1 MALVQQNLV
10 PGTGDHLITL
20 DTDTNLEWL
29 SLNATANLS
38 YLDVLG
44 GAGGYTTTYGF
55 RYATG
60 QEISLLHQHAGI
72 TKFGLTQTVPFPQ
85 SNHVAMETLI
95 ELMGGAALYPS
106 LSSGSVLVQTQGMM
120 KFRGAGVPTPMTPS
134 IILRVPMRTAI
145 RLDLPAAE
153 FLKSRPTW
161 YAIASCPLVSSL
173 VERRPRLA
181 KHVELGRSPDF
192 PSPFPSHEA
201 SYRPHGTPV
210 TTADST
216 SPFPTGLPR
225 D

>member
-72 TKFGLTQTVPFPQ
+72 TKYGLTQVVPFPQ

-95 ELMGGAALYPS
+95 ELMGGIALNSSPA
-106 LSSGSVLVQTQGMM
+106 SGSVLVQTQGMM
-120 KFRGAGVPTPMTPS
+120 KFRGPGIP
-134 IILRVPMRTAI
+134 
-145 RLDLPAAE
+145 
-153 FLKSRPTW
+153 
-161 YAIASCPLVSSL
+161 
-173 VERRPRLA
+173 
-181 KHVELGRSPDF
+181 
-192 PSPFPSHEA
+192 
-201 SYRPHGTPV
+201 TPV
-210 TTADST
+210 TPMSVVQLWLFKNNPASSYADSNPARPAGT
-216 SPFPTGLPR
+216 RVPEIASYLVRNRVMSLGSLSRGKSSKAGKTRGAKKKS
-225 D
+225 

>member
-10 PGTGDHLITL
+10 PGTGDHLITF

-60 QEISLLHQHAGI
+60 QEIGMLHQHAGI
-72 TKFGLTQTVPFPQ
+72 TKYGLTQTVPFPQ

-106 LSSGSVLVQTQGMM
+106 VASGSVLVQSQGMM
-120 KFRGAGVPTPMTPS
+120 KFRGTGVPTPMTPMS
-134 IILRVPMRTAI
+134 VVQLW
-145 RLDLPAAE
+145 LFKNNPAGSYAD
-153 FLKSRPTW
+153 SNPAGPAGNRIP
-161 YAIASCPLVSSL
+161 AIASYLVRDRIVPLGGASQGK
-173 VERRPRLA
+173 PA
-181 KHVELGRSPDF
+181 KAGKTRGAKKRS
-192 PSPFPSHEA
+192 
-201 SYRPHGTPV
+201 
-210 TTADST
+210 
-216 SPFPTGLPR
+216 
-225 D
+225 

>member
-60 QEISLLHQHAGI
+60 QEIGLLHQHAGI
-72 TKFGLTQTVPFPQ
+72 TRYGLSHVVPFPQ

-95 ELMGGAALYPS
+95 ELMGGAALNS
-106 LSSGSVLVQTQGMM
+106 STSSGSVLVQTQGMM
-120 KFRGAGVPTPMTPS
+120 KFRGTGVPTPATPMNVVQLWLFKNNPAS
-134 IILRVPMRTAI
+134 SYADSNPARQAGTRVPEIASYLVRN
-145 RLDLPAAE
+145 RVLPADTVTRG
-153 FLKSRPTW
+153 KS
-161 YAIASCPLVSSL
+161 
-173 VERRPRLA
+173 A
-181 KHVELGRSPDF
+181 KAMKARSTKK
-192 PSPFPSHEA
+192 HA
-201 SYRPHGTPV
+201 
-210 TTADST
+210 
-216 SPFPTGLPR
+216 
-225 D
+225 

>member
-1 MALVQQNLV
+1 MALVRQNLV

-72 TKFGLTQTVPFPQ
+72 TKFGLTQVVPFPQ
-85 SNHVAMETLI
+85 SNHVAMETVI

-106 LSSGSVLVQTQGMM
+106 ITSGSVLVQTQGMM
-120 KFRGAGVPTPMTPS
+120 KFRGTGVPTPMTPMS
-134 IILRVPMRTAI
+134 VVQLWLFKHNPISSYADSNPGR
-145 RLDLPAAE
+145 PAGTRIPE
-153 FLKSRPTW
+153 
-161 YAIASCPLVSSL
+161 IASYLVRDRIMPVGSISRGKSAKA
-173 VERRPRLA
+173 VKAQRPKKYA
-181 KHVELGRSPDF
+181 
-192 PSPFPSHEA
+192 
-201 SYRPHGTPV
+201 
-210 TTADST
+210 
-216 SPFPTGLPR
+216 
-225 D
+225 

>member
-72 TKFGLTQTVPFPQ
+72 TKFGISQVVPFPQ
-85 SNHVAMETLI
+85 SNYLAMETLI
-95 ELMGGAALYPS
+95 ELMGGVALNS
-106 LSSGSVLVQTQGMM
+106 STSSGSVLVQTQGMM
-120 KFRGAGVPTPMTPS
+120 KFRGTGVPTPATPMS
-134 IILRVPMRTAI
+134 VVQLWLFKNNPGSSYA
-145 RLDLPAAE
+145 DSNPAGPAGTRFPE
-153 FLKSRPTW
+153 
-161 YAIASCPLVSSL
+161 IASYLVRNRVLPTRSISRGKSTKAAKTRRSS
-173 VERRPRLA
+173 
-181 KHVELGRSPDF
+181 KKS
-192 PSPFPSHEA
+192 
-201 SYRPHGTPV
+201 
-210 TTADST
+210 
-216 SPFPTGLPR
+216 
-225 D
+225 